1 MNKEMQGMTATDAS
15 WESRLAELWECI
27 DDHAPDDFVA
37 LIDRMA
43 SELPAD
49 SALAFFERAAA
60 RDSTGH
66 PELAVPLYRTALA
79 AGLTGIR
86 RRRAVIQMASSLR
99 NLGDP
104 VRAAA
109 LLTDELNAPSDE
121 LDQAVR
127 AFLALALVD
136 LGREREA
143 VAVSLTALSTYLPRY
158 NRSLA
163 RYARSL
169 VGET

>member
-1 MNKEMQGMTATDAS
+1 MTDAS
-15 WESRLAELWECI
+15 WEARLAELWKSI
-27 DDHAPDDFVA
+27 DDHAADDFIA

-43 SELPAD
+43 GELPVD
-49 SALAFFERAAA
+49 SAVGFFERGAA

-66 PELAVPLYRTALA
+66 PELAVPLYRCALA

-104 VRAAA
+104 ARAAA
-109 LLTDELNAPSDE
+109 MLTDELNAPSDE

-143 VAVSLTALSTYLPRY
+143 VSVSLAALSTYLPRY

-163 RYARSL
+163 RYAQGL
-169 VGET
+169 VDGT